1 MPVASLAAVV
11 LAVSAAR
18 ATPAGERA
26 PAPPDAAPR
35 PAALVRVWKGY
46 VDAFVTADGRVMDPK
61 RDGLTTSEGQT
72 YCLVQAVWADDPE
85 TFDRVHAWTRTH
97 LQGGDPSAL
106 PAWAWGRRPDGSL
119 GPIDPQPAS
128 DADQL
133 LAWALLLA
141 ARRWGRPALVD
152 EARGVLG
159 RIWAEEVRTLGPHL
173 VLLPGP
179 WAGTADPVLLNPS
192 YFLPFALR
200 DFAAADPSHD
210 WDRLRRDGYT
220 LLEGWMAGGAL
231 PPDWVSVDAT
241 TGARVDDPPSR
252 PGDRAHG
259 YEAIRLPWAL
269 AADAAWNAE
278 PRADALLAPWAVLAA
293 RWTETGFLPARMAA
307 DGTGLEDYEE
317 PAMMGALL
325 PAWERV
331 APAAAAAL
339 YRTELRPRRQRP
351 GWAGPDDYYAQNWI
365 WFGLALWSGLARP
378 LPQVG

>member
-1 MPVASLAAVV
+1 MALGPLAAAVV
-11 LAVSAAR
+11 ALSAA
-18 ATPAGERA
+18 AAA
-26 PAPPDAAPR
+26 PSPVREAPPAAAPR
-35 PAALVRVWKGY
+35 PRALVRVWRSY
-46 VDAFVTADGRVMDPK
+46 VRAFVTADGRVMDPK

-72 YCLVQAVWADDPE
+72 YCLVQAVWADDPA
-85 TFDRVHAWTRTH
+85 TFDRVRAWTLAH
-97 LQGGDPSAL
+97 LQGGDARAL
-106 PAWAWGRRPDGSL
+106 PAWAWGTRPDGTL
-119 GPIDPQPAS
+119 GVIDPQPAS

-141 ARRWGRPALVD
+141 ARRWDRPALVA
-152 EARGVLG
+152 EARGVLDA
-159 RIWAEEVRTLGPHL
+159 IWAREVRSVGPHL

-179 WAGTADPVLLNPS
+179 WAAEADPVLLNPS

-200 DFAAADPSHD
+200 DFAAVDPAHD
-210 WDRLRRDGYT
+210 WDRLRTDGYT

-231 PPDWVSVDAT
+231 PPDWVSVDAAT
-241 TGARVDDPPSR
+241 AARVADPPAR
-252 PGDRAHG
+252 PGDAAHG

-278 PRADALLAPWAVLAA
+278 PRADALLTPWAALAA
-293 RWTETGFLPARMAA
+293 RWEESGFLPARMAA
-307 DGTGLEDYEE
+307 DGAALESYEE

-331 APAAAAAL
+331 APAAADAL
-339 YRTELRPRRQRP
+339 FRTELRPRRQRP
-351 GWAGPDDYYAQNWI
+351 GWAGPEDYYAQNWI